1 MKSTNFLIFILFLTP
16 FYLIS
21 QQNEGIVQS
30 KSDLNEGKAFCDD
43 LNFKSV
49 QKEATLKKCKSIYT
63 EKHRYREALRV
74 IEIAQRKFP
83 YSYEVR
89 LQKALALNDLG
100 SYHEATKEIAGLI
113 QLYPEKF
120 ELHNYLA
127 RIQYNR
133 DRVKSVMPFIVSV
146 MTDPDH
152 PQAAENIIFIKRL
165 LNPKTN
171 LRSGN
176 SPSNAILRNTGLD
189 NFDLVQFHLSKSI
202 KIDDLNSESY
212 LIERINVL
220 CEALQLTSHN
230 RKGFFWETY
239 APYFIHLDQKNEVEQ
254 AVQYMLNSNRTNQ
267 FTSFQKFN
275 SNISLK

>member
-1 MKSTNFLIFILFLTP
+1 MKTHKLIFFTLYFTSLFL
-16 FYLIS
+16 YS
-21 QQNEGIVQS
+21 QQNEGVVQL
-30 KSDLNEGKAFCDD
+30 KSDLKKGKAYCDN

-49 QKEATLKKCKSIYT
+49 DKESTLKLCKSIYT

-127 RIQYNR
+127 RIQYNH
-133 DRVKSVMPFIVSV
+133 DKVKSVMPFIISV
-146 MTDPDH
+146 LIDPEH

-165 LNPKTN
+165 LHPKTN
-171 LRSGN
+171 LREGV
-176 SPSNAILRNTGLD
+176 SNTNYVLRNTGLD
-189 NFDLVQFHLSKSI
+189 NFDLVKYHLSKTTESNE
-202 KIDDLNSESY
+202 LNSQNY
-212 LIERINVL
+212 LTERISLL

-239 APYFIHLDQKNEVEQ
+239 ASYFMHIEQKDQIELMVNH
-254 AVQYMLNSNRTNQ
+254 MLNTNSTSQ